1 MTTNRTTTKVLGIV
15 GSARRGGNTDV
26 LVEEVLAGATA
37 AGAQV
42 EKIMLADLDIRP
54 CKGCWACN
62 QQGQCIQNDDL
73 PELVEKLID
82 AQVWV
87 LGTPIY
93 WWGPSAQL
101 KAFIDRWVSLQRTAF
116 TQKRLILTIPM
127 GGGSES
133 YAKHTVGMF
142 HDIVNYLGIDLRGI
156 ILAPGVSKK
165 GEVRQEKK
173 VMEKAY
179 REGNQAI

>member
-1 MTTNRTTTKVLGIV
+1 MTTKPVSTKVLGIV
-15 GSARRGGNTDV
+15 GSPRRGGNTDT
-26 LVEEVLAGATA
+26 LVMEVLKGAEA
-37 AGAQV
+37 AGAEV
-42 EKIMLADLDIRP
+42 EKIMLNDLDIRP
-54 CKGCWACN
+54 CKGCWACSK
-62 QQGQCIQNDDL
+62 QGHCIQDDDL
-73 PELVEKLID
+73 SKLAEKLID

-101 KAFIDRWVSLQRTAF
+101 KAFVDRWVSLRRSAF
-116 TQKRLILTIPM
+116 SEKRMILTIPL

-142 HDIVNYLGIDLRGI
+142 QDIASYLGINLRGI

-165 GEVRQEKK
+165 GEVRQDTQ

-179 REGNQAI
+179 QEGNKLI